1 MDLEDLE
8 FKYPK
13 CLLITIGIGVF
24 LEFYLLYSIN
34 NY

>member
-13 CLLITIGIGVF
+13 CFLITIGIGVV
-24 LEFYLLYSIN
+24 LEFYLLYYIN
-34 NY
+34 S